1 MKQGS
6 DLIVGGQ
13 LILSGPVLSDSS
25 RAWMYDADVFFCP
38 SMVREA
44 LQAMPTGPVTV
55 RINSEGG
62 NPHAGETIRVML
74 AERANQGTVTMI
86 VEGLAAS
93 AASLILMGAGRR
105 EMSAGSFLMIHN
117 PSSVAFGE
125 AEDLRREAD
134 VLDLLARTYA
144 GVYAS
149 VSGTTVNEALA
160 VMAEET
166 WFSAETALSAGYID
180 GIATYSTPLAA
191 AQIVLPPVEAN
202 DDISEADDDGES
214 LPVFLPQ
221 MRDEHRSRMEKSA
234 ALVMAR
240 RNAAQK
246 QAVQSA
252 NRVPG
257 EPVRGTEAMTAT
269 TLEVQ
274 MKDQNPAVTSA
285 NPTQPSPGD
294 VLMAERQRVK
304 AIREMAAPFVASG
317 RLMQADVDALIDE
330 GVAAEI
336 ASARVL
342 KKLESAE
349 PVMSARGAA
358 SIGRD
363 ETDTKLEGMIGAL
376 MGDTTGPAVD
386 YRGLRLRNLAMSLS
400 GPRRGFNDVEA
411 VRNGMRSTQLMAGAY
426 GVSDFSFIT
435 TEVMNRSLQRAYD
448 RIGPLWQLVA
458 GTPLSA
464 SDFREVYAVRF
475 GGDFTLKKVLGNGEY
490 ESATLA
496 DQADG
501 LKVERRGRTITLTF
515 ESVVNDDMQAFQRI
529 PGEFAQQ
536 ARIMENSM
544 VWALIRSNATMKSD
558 NTALFHSSHGNLAGT
573 GGAISVTTVGAARSA
588 MWQQKAYGSKG
599 TDDFLQIVA
608 DRLIVPPALETVAL
622 QFATATTPATDGNAN
637 PYKTQLTPSVVP
649 HLGVAAG
656 GSDTA
661 WYLIASNLP
670 PVSVAYL
677 EGYAAPTV
685 VTVDGMNPDTVT
697 MNARHIFG
705 AAATEFRGSYRNP
718 GA

>member
-13 LILSGPVLSDSS
+13 LILSGPILSDHA
-25 RAWMYDADVFFCP
+25 RAWMYDEDVFFCP
-38 SMVREA
+38 SLVREA
-44 LQAMPTGPVTV
+44 LQVMPNGPITV

-62 NPHAGETIRVML
+62 NPHAGETIRAML
-74 AERANQGTVTMI
+74 AERSRQGTVTMV

-93 AASLILMGAGRR
+93 AASLVLMGAGRR

-149 VSGTTVNEALA
+149 ISGSTVDEALQI
-160 VMAEET
+160 MADET
-166 WFSAETALSAGYID
+166 WFSAETALSAGFID
-180 GIATYSTPLAA
+180 AVATYETPLPA
-191 AQIVLPPVEAN
+191 AQIILPPPSE
-202 DDISEADDDGES
+202 DDASDADDEGED
-214 LPVFLPQ
+214 LPIVVTE
-221 MRDEHRSRMEKSA
+221 MRDRHRVLMEKSA

-240 RNAAQK
+240 RTAAQK
-246 QAVQSA
+246 QAVKSA
-252 NRVPG
+252 NRVPD
-257 EPVRGTEAMTAT
+257 EPVRVPQAMTAT

-274 MKDQNPAVTSA
+274 MKDQNPAVTPA
-285 NPTQPSPGD
+285 NQTQPSPGD
-294 VLMAERQRVK
+294 VLTAERQRVK
-304 AIREMAAPFVASG
+304 SIREMAAPFVASG

-342 KKLESAE
+342 KKLEAAE
-349 PVMSARGAA
+349 PVMSARGVA

-376 MGDTTGPAVD
+376 MGDTSGPAAD
-386 YRGLRLRNLAMSLS
+386 YRGLRLRNLAMSLA

-411 VRNGMRSTQLMAGAY
+411 VRNGMRSTQFMAGAH
-426 GVSDFSFIT
+426 GVSDFSYIT

-464 SDFREVYAVRF
+464 SDFREIYAVRF

-501 LKVERRGRTITLTF
+501 LKVERRGRTISLTF
-515 ESVVNDDMQAFQRI
+515 EAVVNDDMQAFQRI

-544 VWALIRSNATMKSD
+544 VWALIRSNAIMKSD
-558 NTALFHSSHGNLAGT
+558 TKALFHADHGNLAGT
-573 GGAISVTTVGAARSA
+573 GGAISVTTVGAARTA

-622 QFATATTPATDGNAN
+622 QFATATTPASDGNVN
-637 PYKTQLTPSVVP
+637 PYKNQLTPSVVP
-649 HLGVAAG
+649 HLGAVAG

-685 VTVDGMNPDTVT
+685 VTVEGMNPDVVT

-705 AAATEFRGSYRNP
+705 AAATEYRGAYRNP